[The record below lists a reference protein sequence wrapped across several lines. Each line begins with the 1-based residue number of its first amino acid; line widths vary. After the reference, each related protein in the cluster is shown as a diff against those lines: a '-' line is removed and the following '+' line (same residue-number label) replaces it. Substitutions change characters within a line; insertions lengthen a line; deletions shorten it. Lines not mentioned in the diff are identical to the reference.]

1 MSLDSGRQRQG
12 RGTGPR
18 RTHVAMAVAGLVA
31 VLASACG
38 GGGSSQGGNDGAS
51 GSCIGIDAAVSSEK
65 IQLLTD
71 LAKQFNAS
79 GAELKGRC
87 IAVKVQ
93 KKASGAAAQALAD
106 GWDPATNGPRP
117 TIWSPASSAWGAV
130 LNQRLAD
137 KGKPPMAPADATPL
151 MLTPLVIAMPKPMAE
166 ALGWPDKPIGWSD
179 ILTLARSPD
188 GWASK
193 GHPEWGAFRLGKTN
207 PNFSTSGLHAL
218 IAQNYA
224 ATGKTA
230 DLSLEDLSRPDVV
243 QYGKDIES
251 SVVHYGDITM
261 TFLDNWFRAD
271 RRGTALTYASAVAVE
286 EKSVIDYNKGNPDG
300 VLDPGEQPRPPRIP
314 LVAIYP
320 TEGTLYSDSPLYILD
335 ADWVTAAQRDAA
347 KKFRDFV
354 ADPKQQK
361 KVLEYGF
368 RPGNPA
374 VAVGPPIDPAN
385 GVDPTKPET
394 LLKVPDGKVLTAM
407 LDQWAQQRKAARVLI
422 VLDVSGSMGDP
433 ADPNDPNGPTKL
445 DLAKTAVQ
453 QGLDQFKD
461 DDQVG
466 LRIFT
471 SDLGGANPTYQD
483 LAPIG
488 PIGANR
494 EKLRSQVGQL
504 TPLNATPLYDV
515 IGTSHKQMLDQYDPA
530 LINAVVI
537 LTDGKNDDG
546 NTSDDTQQLKTLLA
560 DVTRASDGESAKPV
574 RIFTIAYGSDADPE
588 TLKRISQASNATA
601 YQAADATTI
610 NSVFTAVVSNF

>member
-1 MSLDSGRQRQG
+1 
-12 RGTGPR
+12 
-18 RTHVAMAVAGLVA
+18 
-31 VLASACG
+31 
-38 GGGSSQGGNDGAS
+38 
-51 GSCIGIDAAVSSEK
+51 
-65 IQLLTD
+65 
-71 LAKQFNAS
+71 
-79 GAELKGRC
+79 
-87 IAVKVQ
+87 
-93 KKASGAAAQALAD
+93 
-106 GWDPATNGPRP
+106 
-117 TIWSPASSAWGAV
+117 
-130 LNQRLAD
+130 
-137 KGKPPMAPADATPL
+137 
-151 MLTPLVIAMPKPMAE
+151 
-166 ALGWPDKPIGWSD
+166 
-179 ILTLARSPD
+179 
-188 GWASK
+188 
-193 GHPEWGAFRLGKTN
+193 
-207 PNFSTSGLHAL
+207 
-218 IAQNYA
+218 
-224 ATGKTA
+224 
-230 DLSLEDLSRPDVV
+230 
-243 QYGKDIES
+243 
-251 SVVHYGDITM
+251 
-261 TFLDNWFRAD
+261 
-271 RRGTALTYASAVAVE
+271 
-286 EKSVIDYNKGNPDG
+286 
-300 VLDPGEQPRPPRIP
+300 
-314 LVAIYP
+314 
-320 TEGTLYSDSPLYILD
+320 
-335 ADWVTAAQRDAA
+335 
-347 KKFRDFV
+347 
-354 ADPKQQK
+354 
-361 KVLEYGF
+361 
-368 RPGNPA
+368 
-374 VAVGPPIDPAN
+374 
-385 GVDPTKPET
+385 
-394 LLKVPDGKVLTAM
+394 
-407 LDQWAQQRKAARVLI
+407 VLI

-546 NTSDDTQQLKTLLA
+546 NTSDDAQQLKTLLA